1 MGSAG
6 QTFSPLSLGE
16 VSASL
21 RLRFR
26 AEGKVPQKPPHA
38 QLSHPSC
45 NTTEFTHERVRGV
58 HISINGAQ
66 EEITRFHN
74 GRAGKER
81 ESERRH
87 CQECAEFLGPRVS
100 KHAMDRQDRM
110 LSRLP
115 RLTDRTAAAR
125 RRETGQGGRGGERR
139 LHTIHFRRPT
149 DRPTTKPNTPH
160 YGISGR
166 AVSGGGR
173 G

>member
-74 GRAGKER
+74 GRASGQGERER
-81 ESERRH
+81 ESG
-87 CQECAEFLGPRVS
+87 AIAKNVPNFLAPG
-100 KHAMDRQDRM
+100 
-110 LSRLP
+110 
-115 RLTDRTAAAR
+115 
-125 RRETGQGGRGGERR
+125 
-139 LHTIHFRRPT
+139 
-149 DRPTTKPNTPH
+149 
-160 YGISGR
+160 
-166 AVSGGGR
+166 
-173 G
+173 